1 MTEIAEVAILEPKEL
16 EVTPKQLAALILDTL
31 EIDSSEKAKQ
41 IEALTEGL
49 DPENDFDSEIIN
61 SAKRMV
67 GSIDKTVALGR
78 DALAGKPI
86 PIVERSAERSFIY
99 LGDELGP
106 EPSEHQKIT
115 EYTFDP
121 NKSTDNAHLVDLLC
135 RTLENSVRQDASPIF
150 GYSQLVERTAE
161 SDAVKDKYATLAS
174 QSMSL
179 SQDTLAFERMRDASF
194 AGNQINVAAR
204 GSVQILSLS

>member
-1 MTEIAEVAILEPKEL
+1 M
-16 EVTPKQLAALILDTL
+16 
-31 EIDSSEKAKQ
+31 
-41 IEALTEGL
+41 
-49 DPENDFDSEIIN
+49 
-61 SAKRMV
+61 
-67 GSIDKTVALGR
+67 
-78 DALAGKPI
+78 
-86 PIVERSAERSFIY
+86 
-99 LGDELGP
+99 
-106 EPSEHQKIT
+106 
-115 EYTFDP
+115 
-121 NKSTDNAHLVDLLC
+121 LC

-150 GYSQLVERTAE
+150 GYSQLLERTAE